1 MEGLLGGSLQRRRW
15 IVSVFSG
22 FLGENGFLCAGWY
35 IGINWLATVLM
46 VRTDR
51 IGQRDRMGWTDQMGR
66 EWDVGGVEGPVLA
79 GSGSGAPPL
88 SLEVQATGIGGR
100 QWEKMAA
107 TNCVVAARAQI
118 ICVIPAE

>member
-1 MEGLLGGSLQRRRW
+1 
-15 IVSVFSG
+15 
-22 FLGENGFLCAGWY
+22 
-35 IGINWLATVLM
+35 
-46 VRTDR
+46 
-51 IGQRDRMGWTDQMGR
+51 MGR
-66 EWDVGGVEGPVLA
+66 MVWGWDGGGMEVPTLA
-79 GSGSGAPPL
+79 GAGLGAPPL